1 MIQCSSHIA
10 CCLVVTEILGFD
22 ITSEVTTEVSTTS
35 FRKRT
40 VRTSVNR
47 STATETNL
55 RTIIETWNTTEGKHQ
70 REILCPLSII
80 TRETE
85 LVVGLLRTVVVAINI
100 YHIIGSIIIS
110 LVT

>member
-1 MIQCSSHIA
+1 
-10 CCLVVTEILGFD
+10 
-22 ITSEVTTEVSTTS
+22 
-35 FRKRT
+35 

-47 STATETNL
+47 STATETYL

-85 LVVGLLRTVVVAINI
+85 LVVGLLRTVVVAIYI
-100 YHIIGSIIIS
+100 YYIISSIIIS